1 MTERQKREAD
11 KEIDRR
17 NREEEEKR
25 KKKKKAASEVDSK
38 MQSGRVNAILK
49 GRKVVKDGDLQK
61 EQDELD

>member
-1 MTERQKREAD
+1 
-11 KEIDRR
+11 
-17 NREEEEKR
+17 
-25 KKKKKAASEVDSK
+25 